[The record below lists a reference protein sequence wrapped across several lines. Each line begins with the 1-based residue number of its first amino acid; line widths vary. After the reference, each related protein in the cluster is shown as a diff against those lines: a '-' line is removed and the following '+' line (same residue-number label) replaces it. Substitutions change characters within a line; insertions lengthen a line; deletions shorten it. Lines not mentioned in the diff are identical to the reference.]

1 MSDYTNTGYSPSGGG
16 GCLMPLAVAVLL
28 LFAALAMM
36 GGDDQA
42 NGNTAFSGNEVL
54 SRNQVNVLS
63 DVYNTF
69 YDCYGAYSCV
79 TTTNTTSTTTTSTTN
94 APVNV
99 EGERNGRP
107 APVHR
112 CQRLRLRNCAS
123 VRGRLHGGAAVSNI
137 LWKSITILALWG
149 GAYLLLI
156 AANGG
161 AW

>member
-1 MSDYTNTGYSPSGGG
+1 
-16 GCLMPLAVAVLL
+16 MPLAVAVLL

-99 EGERNGRP
+99 EGERNVVTGG
-107 APVHR
+107 
-112 CQRLRLRNCAS
+112 LRLC
-123 VRGRLHGGAAVSNI
+123 I
-137 LWKSITILALWG
+137 D
-149 GAYLLLI
+149 
-156 AANGG
+156 ANGYGYETAQACG
-161 AW
+161 AGYTEAQP

>member
-99 EGERNGRP
+99 EGERNVVTGG
-107 APVHR
+107 
-112 CQRLRLRNCAS
+112 LRLCLDADGNGYTTNQAC
-123 VRGRLHGGAAVSNI
+123 GAGYTEAQP
-137 LWKSITILALWG
+137 
-149 GAYLLLI
+149 
-156 AANGG
+156 
-161 AW
+161 